1 MLPSTNPV
9 SEGSTSC
16 PVVFCMRRDW
26 RDSWGL
32 GYINVQEFTWWFLG
46 FLGFSMTPTFKLWQW
61 ICIDILYIYISV
73 ILLLLIHPMIQDV
86 TVKRTLHHDFTGQDF
101 FFVKQPIWYRISYSF
116 LETPFR
122 SWFAWVTTGPTG
134 GEKTRYQPLLWGD
147 KARGIRLRAGFIHH
161 EFLWI
166 GFGSVSLR
174 NRDVTSNSC
183 GQYIYIY
190 LNI

>member
-61 ICIDILYIYISV
+61 ICIDILYIYICNIAIINTPNDPGCYSKKDPSPWF
-73 ILLLLIHPMIQDV
+73 H
-86 TVKRTLHHDFTGQDF
+86 RSGF
-101 FFVKQPIWYRISYSF
+101 FFCETTYLVQDILFISGNSIQK
-116 LETPFR
+116 L
-122 SWFAWVTTGPTG
+122 
-134 GEKTRYQPLLWGD
+134 
-147 KARGIRLRAGFIHH
+147 IRMSHDWSHWR
-161 EFLWI
+161 WKNQ
-166 GFGSVSLR
+166 VSALALGR
-174 NRDVTSNSC
+174 
-183 GQYIYIY
+183 
-190 LNI
+190 

>member
-101 FFVKQPIWYRISYSF
+101 FLWNNLFGTGYPIHFWKLHSEVDSHESRLVPLAVKKPGISPCS
-116 LETPFR
+116 
-122 SWFAWVTTGPTG
+122 
-134 GEKTRYQPLLWGD
+134 GE
-147 KARGIRLRAGFIHH
+147 IRHVGSGCVPGLSTMNFY
-161 EFLWI
+161 
-166 GFGSVSLR
+166 GSVSDR
-174 NRDVTSNSC
+174 FRCETEM
-183 GQYIYIY
+183 
-190 LNI
+190 